1 MRIRVDPQ
9 RCTGHGMCTA
19 LAPDIYQINED
30 TAFNEMG
37 EFAVDDAD
45 RSNALRGMSACP
57 EHAISVLDNPHEN
70 PA

>member
-19 LAPDIYQINED
+19 LAPEVYHINED

-37 EFAVDDAD
+37 EFAIRDTDLPTAM
-45 RSNALRGMSACP
+45 RGVSACP
-57 EHAISVLDNPHEN
+57 EHAISVIDNTSDNP
-70 PA
+70 A